1 MEELEVKIQK
11 LIDMFN
17 AAHDEYILLIVDML
31 SVEYG
36 EEVHVESMTT
46 MLNRIDSITRTLRNN
61 LRSAVDDI
69 VETAW
74 RLGYTTAQEELGDY
88 SEITYS
94 DNQQEMLEVLKR
106 DTYND
111 MLVATNYMSESAKKF
126 VRTKTSQ
133 IMQLQQ
139 ANREGQKQL
148 AYALAR
154 QLESGKLSKD
164 ASKYGFTGIVD
175 RAGRKWR
182 LNTYCEMV
190 VRTKT
195 TQAHIYATAE
205 QAKELGCNLFIISSH
220 NAIDACSKW
229 EGAIITVGE
238 QSDEYPSYEELRDSG
253 DIFHPNC
260 KHHITPVSNRMADR
274 ITASYM

>member
-139 ANREGQKQL
+139 ANREEWL
-148 AYALAR
+148 RWRFLSDIAR
-154 QLESGKLSKD
+154 G
-164 ASKYGFTGIVD
+164 
-175 RAGRKWR
+175 
-182 LNTYCEMV
+182 
-190 VRTKT
+190 
-195 TQAHIYATAE
+195 
-205 QAKELGCNLFIISSH
+205 
-220 NAIDACSKW
+220 
-229 EGAIITVGE
+229 
-238 QSDEYPSYEELRDSG
+238 
-253 DIFHPNC
+253 
-260 KHHITPVSNRMADR
+260 
-274 ITASYM
+274 